1 MTTLSLKKVPPM
13 YSAEKVWTEHYEFPV
28 MEARAITVMRTGNL
42 VFKNW
47 APHKFSK
54 KNMGDLLCMVPAC
67 QEKDTL
73 EHVMNCVFYTT
84 KFVEKDG
91 PIRDWATY
99 LVALNRERIQKFGQ
113 PLILCDGWSTTT
125 Q

>member
-1 MTTLSLKKVPPM
+1 MTLSLKKVPPM
-13 YSAEKVWTEHYEFPV
+13 FSVDKVWTDHYSYPI

-54 KNMGDLLCMVPAC
+54 KHMGDLLCMVPVC

-73 EHVMNCVFYTT
+73 EHVMECPFYTT
-84 KFVEKDG
+84 KFVDKEGGIK
-91 PIRDWATY
+91 DWATY
-99 LVALNRERIQKFGQ
+99 LVALNRERIAKFGQ
-113 PLILCDGWSTTT
+113 PMILCEGWSTTY